1 MAERA
6 FLRLPQEPGP
16 SSSREW
22 EALRL
27 LAVRFARRDGGD
39 GNAEDVAQ
47 EAIER
52 LVKARRKGVVPDD
65 LEAYLRV
72 IVRNRIRSDKRRFDS
87 KVGISTEAVEL
98 AENSLGRANEEEDKQ
113 VAALDRSASRLADA
127 AREIAACMEPL
138 PERDLAMA
146 YLFRTVVAPEH
157 RAGSK
162 EPAVASPL
170 RRERHAMCQV
180 APTLQRRG
188 IDAALLHHVLTTPA
202 AAFASP
208 WLTRA
213 LGRHAAQVLGRV
225 AFVSKKCRLAL
236 LFRTG
241 TDRQEVYAAK
251 LPLFAQNL
259 DALYAAARLSRPY
272 TLLGMVTYLS
282 QVIGATPNHADLL
295 DPGYAERL
303 ALDLVHNR
311 PRLDPMDK
319 WLAIVCLGVLYEQ
332 APVGINYV
340 ERTLGPIERF
350 ARHHPV
356 LKIGAAFAWI
366 DAVNREKQL
375 VVREKVYPLLD
386 PECWHAGLSQL
397 PITVIG
403 SYMGSGPEPLRR
415 ALLQPDMWLP
425 ILQGLQSGSYLANLG
440 ALAQLS
446 HMPFHRPPSSVAHD
460 IARAL
465 DRLSHSPQPFV
476 RHQANLVPSEYRPS
490 AT

>member
-39 GNAEDVAQ
+39 GGAEDVAQ

-65 LEAYLRV
+65 LEAYLRI
-72 IVRNRIRSDKRRFDS
+72 IVRNRIRSGKRRFDS
-87 KVGISTEAVEL
+87 KVVLLSEAGER
-98 AENSLGRANEEEDKQ
+98 AENSLARENEEEDKL
-113 VAALDRSASRLADA
+113 VAALDRSPNRLADA

-146 YLFRTVVAPEH
+146 YLFRTVVAPESS
-157 RAGSK
+157 AGS
-162 EPAVASPL
+162 AVPPGASSL
-170 RRERHAMCQV
+170 RRERHAMRKV
-180 APTLQRRG
+180 ALALQRRG
-188 IDAALLHHVLTTPA
+188 INAALLHNVLTTPSA
-202 AAFASP
+202 AVTSP

-213 LGRHAAQVLGRV
+213 LARLAARVLGQV
-225 AFVSKKCRLAL
+225 PLVSKKCRLAT

-282 QVIGATPNHADLL
+282 HVIGARPAHADLI

-340 ERTLGPIERF
+340 EQTLGPIEYV

-356 LKIGAAFAWI
+356 LRSGAAFAWI

-386 PECWHAGLSQL
+386 PERWNAGLSQL

-403 SYMGSGPEPLRR
+403 SYMGSGPEPLRL

-446 HMPFHRPPSSVAHD
+446 HMPIHCPPSSVAQEM
-460 IARAL
+460 ARAL